1 MLIRPANQKDCAQLV
16 HLLAELGYELTEQ
29 DFSHQAKAYID
40 SDSCALLV
48 SETDGGD
55 ISGFIAGHI
64 FPLIHQA
71 GYIGR
76 IMALVVRTGCQGTG
90 TGSALLERLEIW
102 FKDNECLRFEVNS
115 GDHRNDAHQ
124 FYQSKGYRVDERRFI
139 KSCTD

>member
-55 ISGFIAGHI
+55 ISGFIAGNI

-71 GYIGR
+71 GYVGR
-76 IMALVVRTGCQGTG
+76 IMAFVVRTGCQGAG

-139 KSCTD
+139 KSNTD